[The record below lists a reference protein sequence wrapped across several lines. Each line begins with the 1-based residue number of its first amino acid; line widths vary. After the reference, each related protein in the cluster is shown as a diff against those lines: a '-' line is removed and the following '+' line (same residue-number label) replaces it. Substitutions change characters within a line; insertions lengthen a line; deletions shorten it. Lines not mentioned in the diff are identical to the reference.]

1 MNAFCN
7 FGRARGIAIAL
18 LTIVSVVADPM
29 TCGQNAEN
37 QQKAC
42 CVKHTCNP
50 ANNSQKDCCRTK
62 PFGDRQYLAAAPKL
76 AAKANLHSA
85 AILNTSYT
93 DSTRI
98 GITREPAVVAEGACA
113 TPQAVRVVLFLPDLI
128 LTSALTECGRFCA

>member
-7 FGRARGIAIAL
+7 VGGDGGIAIAL

-50 ANNSQKDCCRTK
+50 AKNSQNDCCRTK

-93 DSTRI
+93 DPTRI
-98 GITREPAVVAEGACA
+98 GITPEPAVVAERGHAPPRQRYALYCS
-113 TPQAVRVVLFLPDLI
+113 LLI
-128 LTSALTECGRFCA
+128 